1 MSVPNQKK
9 IIIQNAPCDRNNL
22 YCMINIEAFQKA
34 VSELSGAGLAL
45 WCYLAKNQNGYSLD
59 LSPADAAKWGIKRS
73 SFYRAMDELTQ
84 LGYIKYLKGNVFVF
98 CNNPNPKMELI
109 ESQNETQKN
118 QVPKWD
124 SNLMGSPKMRHTKSQ
139 NETWQSQ
146 NETCSPKMRLSCLKM
161 NIEIL
166 HILQIT
172 QNMPRRRRR
181 RHVILQEQTAQ
192 SSPPSPLPREK
203 KKKKIIS
210 LSHFK
215 EDLL

>member
-22 YCMINIEAFQKA
+22 YCMINIEALQQA
-34 VSELSGAGLAL
+34 MSELSGAGLAL
-45 WCYLAKNQNGYSLD
+45 WLYLSKNQNGYSLD

-73 SFYRAMDELTQ
+73 SFYRAEDELTR
-84 LGYIKYLKGNVFVF
+84 LGYIKYLKGNVFIF
-98 CNNPNPKMELI
+98 CNKPNPKMELI

-146 NETCSPKMRLSCLKM
+146 NETQLSQNEYR
-161 NIEIL
+161 NITY
-166 HILQIT
+166 IT
-172 QNMPRRRRR
+172 DNTPAA
-181 RHVILQEQTAQ
+181 TAAACNITGKNSTVAAAT
-192 SSPPSPLPREK
+192 SSHREEEEEA
-203 KKKKIIS
+203 
-210 LSHFK
+210 FNF
-215 EDLL
+215 

>member
-9 IIIQNAPCDRNNL
+9 ILIQNAPCDRNNL
-22 YCMINIEAFQKA
+22 YCMINLEALQKA
-34 VSELSGAGLAL
+34 MSELSGAGLAL
-45 WCYLAKNQNGYSLD
+45 WLYLAKNQNGYSLD

-146 NETCSPKMRLSCLKM
+146 NETQLSQNEYRNITYITDNTKHAATAATTTCNITGTDNTVVAAVASPQR
-161 NIEIL
+161 E
-166 HILQIT
+166 
-172 QNMPRRRRR
+172 
-181 RHVILQEQTAQ
+181 EFEE
-192 SSPPSPLPREK
+192 PL
-203 KKKKIIS
+203 I
-210 LSHFK
+210 F
-215 EDLL
+215 

>member
-1 MSVPNQKK
+1 
-9 IIIQNAPCDRNNL
+9 
-22 YCMINIEAFQKA
+22 MINIEAFQKA
-34 VSELSGAGLAL
+34 VSELSGVGLAL

-73 SFYRAMDELTQ
+73 SFYRAEDELTR
-84 LGYIKYLKGNVFVF
+84 LGYIKYHKGNVFIF

-146 NETCSPKMRLSCLKM
+146 NETQQSQNGTQLSQNEYRNITYITDNTQHAATAATTTCNITGTDSTVVAAVTSP
-161 NIEIL
+161 
-166 HILQIT
+166 Q
-172 QNMPRRRRR
+172 
-181 RHVILQEQTAQ
+181 
-192 SSPPSPLPREK
+192 REE
-203 KKKKIIS
+203 
-210 LSHFK
+210 K
-215 EDLL
+215 EEDYFAFTF

>member
-45 WCYLAKNQNGYSLD
+45 WCYLAKNQNGYNLD

-146 NETCSPKMRLSCLKM
+146 NGTQLSQNEYRNITYITDNTKHAATAATTTCNITGTDNTVVAAVASPQR
-161 NIEIL
+161 E
-166 HILQIT
+166 
-172 QNMPRRRRR
+172 
-181 RHVILQEQTAQ
+181 EFEE
-192 SSPPSPLPREK
+192 PL
-203 KKKKIIS
+203 I
-210 LSHFK
+210 F
-215 EDLL
+215 

>member
-124 SNLMGSPKMRHTKSQ
+124 SNLMGSPKMGFTKSQ

-146 NETCSPKMRLSCLKM
+146 NETWQSQNGTQLSQNEYRNITYITDNTKHAATAATTTCNITGKDSTVVAAVASP
-161 NIEIL
+161 
-166 HILQIT
+166 Q
-172 QNMPRRRRR
+172 
-181 RHVILQEQTAQ
+181 
-192 SSPPSPLPREK
+192 REE
-203 KKKKIIS
+203 
-210 LSHFK
+210 K
-215 EDLL
+215 EEDYFAFTF

>member
-22 YCMINIEAFQKA
+22 YCMINIEALQQA
-34 VSELSGAGLAL
+34 MSELSGAGLAL
-45 WCYLAKNQNGYSLD
+45 WLYLSKNQNGYSLD

-73 SFYRAMDELTQ
+73 SFYRAEDELTR

-124 SNLMGSPKMRHTKSQ
+124 SNLMGSPKMRYTKSQ

-146 NETCSPKMRLSCLKM
+146 NGTQLSQNEYR
-161 NIEIL
+161 NITY
-166 HILQIT
+166 IT
-172 QNMPRRRRR
+172 DNTPAAMAAACNITGKNSTVAAATSPRREE
-181 RHVILQEQTAQ
+181 LKDAFT
-192 SSPPSPLPREK
+192 
-203 KKKKIIS
+203 
-210 LSHFK
+210 F
-215 EDLL
+215 

>member
-9 IIIQNAPCDRNNL
+9 IIIQNVPCDRNNL

-34 VSELSGAGLAL
+34 VSELSGVGLAL

-73 SFYRAMDELTQ
+73 SFYRAEDELTR
-84 LGYIKYLKGNVFVF
+84 LGYIKYHKGNVFIF

-109 ESQNETQKN
+109 ESQNETQKT

-146 NETCSPKMRLSCLKM
+146 NETQLSQNEYRNITYITDNTKHAATAATTTCNITGTDSTVVAAVTSPQR
-161 NIEIL
+161 E
-166 HILQIT
+166 
-172 QNMPRRRRR
+172 
-181 RHVILQEQTAQ
+181 EFEE
-192 SSPPSPLPREK
+192 PL
-203 KKKKIIS
+203 I
-210 LSHFK
+210 F
-215 EDLL
+215 

>member
-34 VSELSGAGLAL
+34 VSELSGVGLAL

-73 SFYRAMDELTQ
+73 SFYRAEDELTR

-124 SNLMGSPKMRHTKSQ
+124 SNLMGNPKMRHTKSQ

-146 NETCSPKMRLSCLKM
+146 NETQLSQNEYR
-161 NIEIL
+161 NITY
-166 HILQIT
+166 IT
-172 QNMPRRRRR
+172 DNTPAATAAACNITGKNSISAAATSPRREE
-181 RHVILQEQTAQ
+181 VI
-192 SSPPSPLPREK
+192 
-203 KKKKIIS
+203 
-210 LSHFK
+210 
-215 EDLL
+215 EDNFTF

>member
-9 IIIQNAPCDRNNL
+9 ILIQNAPCDRNNL

-34 VSELSGAGLAL
+34 VSELSGVGLAL

-124 SNLMGSPKMRHTKSQ
+124 SNLMDSPKMRHTKSQ
-139 NETWQSQ
+139 NETQLSQ
-146 NETCSPKMRLSCLKM
+146 NETQLSQNEYRNITYITDNTPAAMAAACNITGKNSTAVAAAASPC
-161 NIEIL
+161 
-166 HILQIT
+166 
-172 QNMPRRRRR
+172 
-181 RHVILQEQTAQ
+181 
-192 SSPPSPLPREK
+192 REVE
-203 KKKKIIS
+203 
-210 LSHFK
+210 
-215 EDLL
+215 EDYFTF

>member
-45 WCYLAKNQNGYSLD
+45 WCYLAKNQNGYNLD

-146 NETCSPKMRLSCLKM
+146 NGTQLSQNEYRNITYITDNTKHAATAATTTCNITGKNSTVVAAVASP
-161 NIEIL
+161 
-166 HILQIT
+166 Q
-172 QNMPRRRRR
+172 
-181 RHVILQEQTAQ
+181 
-192 SSPPSPLPREK
+192 REE
-203 KKKKIIS
+203 
-210 LSHFK
+210 K
-215 EDLL
+215 EEDYFAFTF

>member
-22 YCMINIEAFQKA
+22 YCMINIEALQKA
-34 VSELSGAGLAL
+34 VSELSGVGLAL
-45 WCYLAKNQNGYSLD
+45 WLYLAKNQNGYSLD

-73 SFYRAMDELTQ
+73 SFYRAEDELTR
-84 LGYIKYLKGNVFVF
+84 LGYIKHHKGNVFIF

-124 SNLMGSPKMRHTKSQ
+124 SNLMGSPKMGHTKSQ

-146 NETCSPKMRLSCLKM
+146 NETQLSQNEYRNITYITDNTKHAATAATTTCNITGTDNTVVAAVASPQR
-161 NIEIL
+161 E
-166 HILQIT
+166 
-172 QNMPRRRRR
+172 
-181 RHVILQEQTAQ
+181 EFEE
-192 SSPPSPLPREK
+192 PL
-203 KKKKIIS
+203 I
-210 LSHFK
+210 F
-215 EDLL
+215 